1 MTCKNCGSK
10 NNSDSTYC
18 SNCGNLVDEALYTR
32 KKKELAKTLI
42 FLITTLA
49 ILFIVIFRIQADFDS
64 FIAYELPLNL
74 TTEQARER
82 LIGGWSSNNDTNL
95 LQEVQFE
102 ENNFRLTYTHGDRE
116 MAGTYTV
123 NDANTL
129 TLKVLLLNG
138 QNLGGPMDI
147 QYKFNFQG
155 DDTLIIVFNGIS
167 NTFVKK

>member
-18 SNCGNLVDEALYTR
+18 SNCGSLVDETLYTR

-49 ILFIVIFRIQADFDS
+49 ILFVVIFRIQADFDN

-82 LIGGWSSNNDTNL
+82 LIGSWSSNDDTNML
-95 LQEVQFE
+95 EEVSFK
-102 ENNFRLTYTHGDRE
+102 ENNFKLTYTHGERE
-116 MAGTYTV
+116 MAGSYV
-123 NDANTL
+123 INDANTM

-147 QYKFNFQG
+147 QYKFNFQS

-167 NTFVKK
+167 NTFIRK